1 MRKLASFILLL
12 LFANVQ
18 PSASAP
24 APIGMEKAA
33 DQAHDDVVAGTVL
46 DTNGDPLAGV
56 TIQQRGTQN
65 KTVTDIEGRYTIRL
79 KAGAART
86 LTFSYVGMTTQTLA
100 AKGSMLRV
108 VMKEDAHSLQ
118 DIVVVGAYGTAQ
130 KRSDLVGSAYQV
142 NADQLKGLPQQRL
155 DVMLDGLIPGV
166 KIDPNTNDPGSPRT
180 RYEVRVRGEASLTAS
195 NEPLWVID
203 GTPMYTGDK
212 TNQMPGTSYTVS
224 PLSFINPDDIA
235 SITVLK
241 DATATSIYG
250 ADGANGVILVTTKR
264 GRPGKMRVSVNTQY
278 GIAHIDESTAPKVMN
293 AQQWLTAAQAAY
305 ANAGLDMRTFP
316 YQDNELNQYS
326 TTDTDWRDVFYGTG
340 TTFLTNVAVNGGSQK
355 ADYYVSGQYYQNDK
369 TIKGNTQQRMSLASN
384 VNLKLHKRLKLGIDL
399 SASYNNNDLFALG
412 REYYELLPIFS
423 PYNADGT
430 YRLYNMVVDGL
441 NADGTPRFVKQRFL
455 SNSVPEREQNDNNQ
469 KSWYV
474 HTNFN
479 LKYDIIDGLTYT
491 GQFAYDYTSTLE
503 QTYSSQ
509 KNWTGMSSTG
519 EAIGYSRRSSAD
531 ITNWTTVHRL
541 NFNRT
546 FGKHTVSAIAGF
558 EAGSRDYTTMYV
570 TGSGFI
576 NDNIRDVSQANTR
589 DGYNSSSR
597 RRKVSVLG
605 QATYSFDHR
614 YYLTVNGRKDGNSQF
629 GSDVRWANFA
639 SIGASWNI
647 HNEKF
652 FHIPW
657 INVLKLKGS
666 YGANGNSR
674 IGSLQSLGTYTYSDS
689 NSYNGELGGVQGQS
703 PNSRLSWETT
713 YMTNLGLRVAALNR
727 IDFEIE
733 YYHNRTKN
741 LLSQLPV
748 SLLTASTRV
757 YRNVGEI
764 VNKGFEINLTTRN
777 FVANREDGF
786 SWTTDFNLAH
796 NENRLTKSYRG
807 TQVNF
812 TDGISW
818 IEGQDT
824 KTYYL
829 VRWAGVDPYDGS
841 PMWYDANGNITKT
854 YDSVNNRVRGKSAN
868 STVTGGMTNTLSY
881 KGFSLRFLLN
891 YQFGGYA
898 YSTFASIMNSD
909 GYNVLSYNQAI
920 EQQNF
925 WRNPGDIARN
935 PLPQAGVSTGS
946 SRSSTRFLYR
956 KDLVRLQNV
965 VLTYQLPRALVSG
978 WGLSNASVSLIGD
991 NLMAYSPYSG
1001 SDHNSYK
1008 TVMSGYPLERTF
1020 TLSLNVGF

>member
-264 GRPGKMRVSVNTQY
+264 GRQGKMRVSVNTQY

-340 TTFLTNVAVNGGSQK
+340 TTFLTHVAVNRGSQK

-384 VNLKLHKRLKLGIDL
+384 VNLKLHKRVKLGIDL

>member
-24 APIGMEKAA
+24 ASIGMEKAA

-384 VNLKLHKRLKLGIDL
+384 VNLKLHKRVKLGIDL

>member
-18 PSASAP
+18 PSAS

-384 VNLKLHKRLKLGIDL
+384 VNLKLHKRVKLGIDL

-796 NENRLTKSYRG
+796 NENRLTKSYRE

-818 IEGQDT
+818 IEGQD
-824 KTYYL
+824 
-829 VRWAGVDPYDGS
+829 
-841 PMWYDANGNITKT
+841 TKT

-881 KGFSLRFLLN
+881 KGFSQRFLLN

>member
-384 VNLKLHKRLKLGIDL
+384 VNLKLHKRVKLGIDL

>member
-384 VNLKLHKRLKLGIDL
+384 VNLKLHKRVKLGIDL

-727 IDFEIE
+727 IDFEVE

-965 VLTYQLPRALVSG
+965 VLTYQLPHALVSG

>member
-24 APIGMEKAA
+24 ASIGMEKAA

-166 KIDPNTNDPGSPRT
+166 KIDPNTNGPGSPRT

-264 GRPGKMRVSVNTQY
+264 GRQGKMRVSVNTQY

-340 TTFLTNVAVNGGSQK
+340 TTFLTNVAVNGGSEK

-384 VNLKLHKRLKLGIDL
+384 VNLKLHKRVKLGIDL

>member
-1 MRKLASFILLL
+1 M
-12 LFANVQ
+12 Q

-264 GRPGKMRVSVNTQY
+264 GRQGKMRVSVNTQY

-384 VNLKLHKRLKLGIDL
+384 VNLKLHKRVKLGIDL

-666 YGANGNSR
+666 YGANQVYMANMA
-674 IGSLQSLGTYTYSDS
+674 
-689 NSYNGELGGVQGQS
+689 GGKD
-703 PNSRLSWETT
+703 
-713 YMTNLGLRVAALNR
+713 AAYLISINR
-727 IDFEIE
+727 GA
-733 YYHNRTKN
+733 
-741 LLSQLPV
+741 V
-748 SLLTASTRV
+748 S
-757 YRNVGEI
+757 G
-764 VNKGFEINLTTRN
+764 VN
-777 FVANREDGF
+777 
-786 SWTTDFNLAH
+786 
-796 NENRLTKSYRG
+796 Y
-807 TQVNF
+807 
-812 TDGISW
+812 
-818 IEGQDT
+818 
-824 KTYYL
+824 
-829 VRWAGVDPYDGS
+829 
-841 PMWYDANGNITKT
+841 
-854 YDSVNNRVRGKSAN
+854 
-868 STVTGGMTNTLSY
+868 
-881 KGFSLRFLLN
+881 
-891 YQFGGYA
+891 
-898 YSTFASIMNSD
+898 
-909 GYNVLSYNQAI
+909 GYNVLRYAGGEWTPMVLNYLEPGNTTNNIAMIGVTVARNNVPYIWTMDDASGQLGVRIKYYDQATDSWLTLGGNI
-920 EQQNF
+920 LPLGFTPDRHTEVSLDLAPNGTPYVVYTNSADQGYPYLMYLDPDTHQ
-925 WRNPGDIARN
+925 WSSPSKVADIAASGLN
-935 PLPQAGVSTGS
+935 LKFTNGGVGYITFCGNSNH
-946 SRSSTRFLYR
+946 LY
-956 KDLVRLQNV
+956 
-965 VLTYQLPRALVSG
+965 TYCT
-978 WGLSNASVSLIGD
+978 
-991 NLMAYSPYSG
+991 Y
-1001 SDHNSYK
+1001 
-1008 TVMSGYPLERTF
+1008 E
-1020 TLSLNVGF
+1020 